1 MKIASIILFIFSL
14 NVFSMEKNEWPNL
27 AEIKSTSGRVATN
40 EDVNTGAAVFILE
53 DASGKNKGDAIDI
66 LIPQYAIH
74 VDSEIGTKTK
84 VIVVQAEEADGNKY
98 IGAKLVGKNEFM
110 LGLFEEFK
118 LLGVSPP

>member
-1 MKIASIILFIFSL
+1 
-14 NVFSMEKNEWPNL
+14 MEKSEWPNL
-27 AEIKSTSGRVATN
+27 AEVKSTSGRVATK

-74 VDSEIGTKTK
+74 IDVEVGTKTK

-98 IGAKLVGKNEFM
+98 IGAKLVDKNEFM

-118 LLGVSPP
+118 LLGISPP